1 MKKSIKKKKMDLLG
15 GNKKININ
23 KNKNDENMEEYFV
36 NLIKSV

>member
-1 MKKSIKKKKMDLLG
+1 MDLLG